1 MVGFWLEVCQFSAIP
16 YQLKRSSR
24 RRSVALQIRQGK
36 LAVLAPDYVD
46 KLQID
51 QFVALKQQW
60 IKHHLQQQTAMASP
74 PDYLAQQRLPLLDE
88 QLQLKIVPDNHNA
101 VSRDGMTLWLQLSKR
116 VKAENQQTKILQLL
130 QLWYEQQAHIWFS
143 ERVAFWQ
150 QQMAVTVTAVEIKN
164 WKQKW
169 GTCNATGV
177 VSFNW
182 RLMLAPS
189 WVADYVVVHE
199 LAHRRHMDHSP
210 AFWQFLTKFY
220 PQAKA
225 ARAWFLQYQH
235 LLVLN

>member
-1 MVGFWLEVCQFSAIP
+1 MEVCQFSAIP

-36 LAVLAPDYVD
+36 LAVLAPYDVD

-60 IKHHLQQQTAMASP
+60 IHSHLQRQAITTQP

-88 QLQLKIVPDNHNA
+88 HLQLKIVPDSHNA
-101 VSRDGMTLWLQLSKR
+101 VCRDGMQLWLQLSKR
-116 VKAENQQTKILQLL
+116 VKVENQPAKILQLL
-130 QLWYEQQAHIWFS
+130 QLWYQQQAQSWFN
-143 ERVAFWQ
+143 ERVTFWQ

-169 GTCNATGV
+169 GTCSASGV

-182 RLMLAPS
+182 RLMLAPA

-199 LAHRRHMDHSP
+199 LAHLVYMNHSKS
-210 AFWQFLTKFY
+210 FWTLVGKFNSDA
-220 PQAKA
+220 AKA
-225 ARAWFLQYQH
+225 RLWLKQNQH
-235 LLVLN
+235 WMQL